1 MKDNNY
7 KVMSNQLQVIEHN
20 ILTITGG
27 DVDKFYDWVHLPRKC
42 EQIEKLIWQRKHL
55 LDRMFVATPIEV
67 KRMEQVNERLYILT
81 SKMYA
86 RTEVLYQ

>member
-27 DVDKFYDWVHLPRKC
+27 DVDKFYDWVHSPQKC
-42 EQIEKLIWQRKHL
+42 EQIEKLIW
-55 LDRMFVATPIEV
+55 
-67 KRMEQVNERLYILT
+67 
-81 SKMYA
+81 
-86 RTEVLYQ
+86 